1 MQNEGQLAAALFV
14 MLFFLVLM
22 AGWVALIVFG
32 VQDARR
38 KNRSPHWFWF
48 GLHPLGALITFIVMK
63 SLGPRK
69 RCGRCLQT
77 APIYAQL
84 CPYCQ
89 APYSAPMAQGV
100 AAVGTMPQ
108 PPPPQA

>member
-1 MQNEGQLAAALFV
+1 MQNDSGAVLAGLFA
-14 MLFFLVLM
+14 MMFILVLL

-32 VQDARR
+32 VQEARR

-63 SLGPRK
+63 TISPLK
-69 RCGRCLQT
+69 RCARCMQA
-77 APIYAQL
+77 APLYAQL

-89 APYSAPMAQGV
+89 APYAAAQAAGVSAGYV
-100 AAVGTMPQ
+100 
-108 PPPPQA
+108 PPPPPA